1 MMKQVYLILAAMLLL
16 CLAPMPY
23 GYFMLVRFVMM
34 VACGAMAYR
43 YYIDHKTV
51 AAWIF
56 GALALLFQP
65 IYKIALGRGLWNV
78 IDVLAAVLFIAMFVM
93 EKRLANKTMA
103 QKQQLSSNDM
113 KIFDNNEFEF
123 SLKGRLSPKELV
135 YVASEEDKTL
145 TELFEKRPEILE
157 GWGKMIGFQIV
168 YLPLL
173 IKRLKDKQVLQYR
186 APYLSDAELADVT
199 VGRSAALDQRSLVT
213 EGTQEGRLQG
223 KNDFLLQYLE
233 NPADRKRIKQGL
245 IRTENIL
252 RGSDGKDK
260 ALNRFYPLSS
270 VGGEPIADQ
279 LFRIGRQIASE
290 QAEYQK
296 QHPRYDDEDDE
307 FGGPEEYD
315 DWEAVT
321 DAAPDAD
328 ASFNSQQDDENIDDL
343 LEEVR
348 ERIAKLRQRGISEY
362 ILEQL
367 IHPDDRLSRMVITK
381 DWRIML
387 PDYNDM
393 EIKME
398 PLVKAV
404 YLLFLLHPE
413 GIAFK
418 SLPDYRQELTEI
430 YAKLRPLGLSERA
443 MQSIEDVTNPLL
455 NSINEKCARIRGA
468 FLSQFDNHMA
478 KSYYIDGIRGEA
490 KKISLPRNLVVWE

>member
-1 MMKQVYLILAAMLLL
+1 MKRLYLIFAAMLLL
-16 CLAPMPY
+16 CLVPMPY
-23 GYFMLVRFVMM
+23 GYYMLVRFVMM

-43 YYIDHKTV
+43 YYTSHKTA

-65 IYKIALGRGLWNV
+65 IYKIALGRVTWNV
-78 IDVLAAVLFIAMFVM
+78 VDVLVAILLIVLFVM
-93 EKRLANKTMA
+93 EKRLAKKSNVIYQPLPSQDQMMLEDNK
-103 QKQQLSSNDM
+103 
-113 KIFDNNEFEF
+113 IEFK
-123 SLKGRLSPKELV
+123 LDGKLSPKELV
-135 YVASEEDKTL
+135 YVASEEDKAL
-145 TELFEKRPEILE
+145 TELFEKRPEVLD

-173 IKRLKDKQVLQYR
+173 IKRLKDKRVLRYR
-186 APYLSDAELADVT
+186 APYMNDAELEGVS
-199 VGRSAALDQRSLVT
+199 VG
-213 EGTQEGRLQG
+213 
-223 KNDFLLQYLE
+223 NDFMLQYLE
-233 NPADRKRIKQGL
+233 NPADRNKIKQGF

-252 RGSDGKDK
+252 RGSDGRDR

-296 QHPRYDDEDDE
+296 QLSRYDDEDDE
-307 FGGPEEYD
+307 LDEFD
-315 DWEAVT
+315 DWEAVA
-321 DAAPDAD
+321 DADTDAD

-404 YLLFLLHPE
+404 YLLFLQHPE

-418 SLPDYRQELTEI
+418 RLPDYRQELTEI
-430 YAKLRPLGLSERA
+430 YARLRPLGLSERA

-468 FLSQFDNHMA
+468 FLSQFDDHMA

-490 KKISLPRNLVVWE
+490 KKISLPRGLVTWE